1 MKSKMGKNRTDPEC
15 PLQPQPKRAKKEPTP
30 NCPQPPKKGKNGTDP
45 KCPKDYFVPN
55 ILSPASP
62 NPGKI

>member
-1 MKSKMGKNRTDPEC
+1 M
-15 PLQPQPKRAKKEPTP
+15 EPTP
-30 NCPQPPKKGKNGTDP
+30 FCPHPPKKGKNGTDP

>member
-1 MKSKMGKNRTDPEC
+1 MSPPATTQKGQKGTDPKL
-15 PLQPQPKRAKKEPTP
+15 PS
-30 NCPQPPKKGKNGTDP
+30 PKKGKNGTDP